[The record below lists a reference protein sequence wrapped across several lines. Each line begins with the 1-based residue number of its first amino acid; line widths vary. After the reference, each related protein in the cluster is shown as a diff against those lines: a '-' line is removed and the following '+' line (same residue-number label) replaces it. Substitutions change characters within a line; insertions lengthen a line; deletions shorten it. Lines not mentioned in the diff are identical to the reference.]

1 MNNDMYMEDV
11 RDIAVDV
18 DALIE
23 TRLKCFGIILT
34 AEQEDAIHNK
44 VWEVLESI
52 SNMNYRHEM

>member
-1 MNNDMYMEDV
+1 MYMEDV